1 MPVLSPTVPN
11 AEAHSNSTTSN
22 AKTVMDITT
31 NVEPTTS
38 ITASNA
44 MVSAV
49 RMTAELMERRPTVTS
64 GSPRSSARITKP
76 SSRNVVI
83 LMPPAVLALPPP
95 MNISTVAMLSDSGL
109 TLPQS
114 KLLSPPDRVT
124 ALAAMPDTSLSCQ
137 DNDPMVPAVPH
148 SYTRNS
154 TAATTNRNS
163 EPQTVSRVWMVHIDG
178 RRQPWNSSA
187 STGNPIAPTNT
198 PTESATMT
206 IASPA

>member
-1 MPVLSPTVPN
+1 MPVLSPTVPK
-11 AEAHSNSTTSN
+11 AEAHSNRTTSK
-22 AKTVMDITT
+22 AKSVMDITM
-31 NVEPTTS
+31 NVDPTTS

-49 RMTAELMERRPTVTS
+49 RMTAELIDRWPTVTS

-114 KLLSPPDRVT
+114 KLLSPPDRVIV
-124 ALAAMPDTSLSCQ
+124 LASTPDTSLSCQ
-137 DNDPMVPAVPH
+137 DIAPMVSALPH
-148 SYTRNS
+148 SYARNS

-163 EPQTVSRVWMVHIDG
+163 EPQTVSRVWMVHNDG
-178 RRQPWNSSA
+178 RRQPWNS
-187 STGNPIAPTNT
+187 
-198 PTESATMT
+198 
-206 IASPA
+206 